1 MTDLLKTN
9 GATVGTGAFHIA
21 ESAHGA
27 ADVGDGRAV
36 VEVWWAHVG
45 AARDA
50 FVGDLDPVERGRLH
64 AYVRDE
70 DRARFLLG
78 VTITRRVLGRRFS
91 LPTAKV
97 DLDRTCAECGK
108 PHGKV
113 RADGVELSVTHSGE
127 LVGVAFST
135 RPVGL
140 DVEKVDPGI
149 DVDGVARVALSAEEA
164 RELTRYDGIA
174 RARAFTAYWTRRE
187 AVLKATGEGL
197 RGDLRAPV
205 PAGIQ
210 VQELEVGADH
220 RAALAVVAAEP
231 PFVRVENATQLL
243 S

>member
-1 MTDLLKTN
+1 MDARPGVTAGISPNALRPA
-9 GATVGTGAFHIA
+9 G
-21 ESAHGA
+21 
-27 ADVGDGRAV
+27 
-36 VEVWWAHVG
+36 VEVWWARLG

-50 FVGDLDPVERGRLH
+50 FVEDLDPVERGRLA
-64 AYVRDE
+64 AYLRDE
-70 DRARFLLG
+70 DKARFLLG
-78 VTITRRVLGRRFS
+78 VTITRRVLGARFS
-91 LPTAKV
+91 LLPARV
-97 DLDRTCAECGK
+97 GLDRTCSECGK

-127 LVGVAFST
+127 FVGVAFSD

-149 DVDGVARVALSAEEA
+149 DVDGVARVALTVEEA
-164 RELTRYDGIA
+164 RELERHDGIA
-174 RARAFTAYWTRRE
+174 KARVFTAYWTRKE

-197 RGDLRAPV
+197 RGELRGPV

-220 RAALAVVAAEP
+220 RAALAVVSGELP
-231 PFVRVENATQLL
+231 VVRVEDATHLL